1 MSVIDDDILQSIHD
15 ERCSQGLGGRWYGVF
30 PGLVTD
36 VRDPAGQ
43 GRVKVTLPWAADA
56 GEDRFEAWARVATPG
71 AGKQRGAWWIPDPGD
86 EVLLA
91 FESGHPLR
99 PYVVGGLWN
108 GKDAP
113 PAAMDGAGK
122 NDLKVFCSRNGVKVT
137 LDDARGKERLVLETP
152 GGQTITLVDGAAAI
166 EIADSSGNSIKLEAG
181 GITIQAAAKVKVSAP
196 QVEVS
201 APMIKLDA
209 PMVKCSGVVKCETL
223 ISTTVV
229 STAYTPGAGNIW

>member
-181 GITIQAAAKVKVSAP
+181 GITVQAAAKVKVSAP
-196 QVEVS
+196 QVEVT
-201 APMIKLDA
+201 APLIKLDA